1 MGLLVQILI
10 GIYYAVVIFACMYI
24 CGHKSSGGDE
34 RQKEIRKQ
42 ATQASWIG
50 MMFYGIERGIR
61 EIPLVEQFY
70 KETIIV
76 GPFIP
81 QSWVSNLQNG
91 FDVVLVG
98 LVFYIIF
105 YIQARRKLS

>member
-1 MGLLVQILI
+1 MGILVQIFI
-10 GIYYAVVIFACMYI
+10 SIYYAGVIFACMFI

-34 RQKEIRKQ
+34 RQKEIRKR
-42 ATQASWIG
+42 ATQSSWIG
-50 MMFYGIERGIR
+50 MMLYSIERGIR
-61 EIPLVEQFY
+61 EIPFVKEFY
-70 KETIIV
+70 KETVTV

-98 LVFYIIF
+98 FIFYIIF
-105 YIQARRKLS
+105 YIQAKRKLS